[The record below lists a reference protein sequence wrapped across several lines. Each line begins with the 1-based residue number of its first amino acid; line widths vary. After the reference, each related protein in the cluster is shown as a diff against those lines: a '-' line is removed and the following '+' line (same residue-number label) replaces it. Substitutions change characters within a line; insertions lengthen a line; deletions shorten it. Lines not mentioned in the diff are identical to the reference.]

1 MHPNV
6 FFLGIVSL
14 LTDISSEMIFTL
26 VPLVVVNILGGGA
39 IAVGF
44 IGGITESFDAFFRIF
59 SGRISDKLGKR
70 KILAVIGYGFSTIVK
85 PFMLLTGAWGGVL
98 GVRLGDRLG
107 KGIRSSPRDALIAD
121 SVTSDKRGRAFG
133 IHRAMDTTGAF
144 LGLVIAAIIIYA
156 VQGDATNLTKQ
167 SYQWMVIIGVIP
179 AIISVILLI
188 TLVTEK
194 GLAPVKATSS
204 TVTPLE
210 TNTGFN
216 RQFKLFLIVMAI
228 FTLGNSSDFFV
239 ILRAQNLKVT
249 AFEITLMLVLF
260 NLTYVLVSI
269 PAGNLS
275 DKIGRRKLLVVGW
288 LIYALSYFGFALSQN
303 AWNMWLLF
311 GFYGIY
317 YGIADGVGKAYVAD
331 LVPAER
337 RGTAYG
343 YYNGLVG
350 LFILPASILAGLL
363 WDYVNPA
370 ATFYFGAGLA
380 FIAMIGMLFLLKEKQ
395 TA

>member
-1 MHPNV
+1 MTEITAGEAKKTGKIWGMHPNV
-6 FFLGIVSL
+6 FFLGLVSL

-239 ILRAQNLKVT
+239 ILRAQNLKIT

-260 NLTYVLVSI
+260 NLTYVL
-269 PAGNLS
+269 GL
-275 DKIGRRKLLVVGW
+275 DTGR
-288 LIYALSYFGFALSQN
+288 
-303 AWNMWLLF
+303 
-311 GFYGIY
+311 
-317 YGIADGVGKAYVAD
+317 
-331 LVPAER
+331 
-337 RGTAYG
+337 
-343 YYNGLVG
+343 
-350 LFILPASILAGLL
+350 
-363 WDYVNPA
+363 
-370 ATFYFGAGLA
+370 
-380 FIAMIGMLFLLKEKQ
+380 
-395 TA
+395 